1 MSSLCTTDYTDT
13 RVSTRVERIGHQA
26 AFYEDGTNL
35 MLYNSNIKLYDGDIA
50 VLCLCIGT
58 VVAWHDMQCIQLDN
72 EGIEEGLYA

>member
-1 MSSLCTTDYTDT
+1 
-13 RVSTRVERIGHQA
+13 
-26 AFYEDGTNL
+26 